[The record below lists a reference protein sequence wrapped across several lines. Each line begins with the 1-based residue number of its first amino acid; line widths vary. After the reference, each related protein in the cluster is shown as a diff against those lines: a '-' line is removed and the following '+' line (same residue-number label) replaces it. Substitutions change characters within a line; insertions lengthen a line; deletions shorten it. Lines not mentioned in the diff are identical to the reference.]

1 MTNSEIVSWNPQ
13 MAALVKTKYGDVF
26 HTIHEFQAFRY
37 TCERAGLDPVVPEI
51 WPVRYGGKNPRIVY
65 QTSIEGYIKM
75 AIRSGHYGG
84 FLPPAC
90 VVRFRDATK
99 GEDLF
104 EVPMSLYDSK
114 KHELIRAIARVI
126 NKEFPVPQEY
136 FADLSFYK
144 KTGDQFSN
152 FWGPAGEPLMLYKCA
167 QAVAL
172 RRTFPNE
179 TKGVY
184 TQEEMHLADEKF
196 TTTTTVEKPVRKALP
211 PPMAPHV
218 PEDIEPPPPL
228 PPEPKSSPPPK
239 PKSPPVISVQE
250 EKWKKITDY
259 LKKNGCSDEGI
270 DWVWETVIAAYA
282 VPAIWDI
289 PEVEMETVK
298 KYVWEELIPQL
309 IENEMMPPILKKGK

>member
-1 MTNSEIVSWNPQ
+1 
-13 MAALVKTKYGDVF
+13 
-26 HTIHEFQAFRY
+26 
-37 TCERAGLDPVVPEI
+37 VPEI

-90 VVRFRDATK
+90 VVRFRDASK

-104 EVPMSLYDSK
+104 EIPMSLYDSK
-114 KHELIRAIARVI
+114 KHELVRAIARVI

-179 TKGVY
+179 TKGIY
-184 TQEEMHLADEKF
+184 TQEEMHQADEKF
-196 TTTTTVEKPVRKALP
+196 TTVTVEKPVRKTLPQAP
-211 PPMAPHV
+211 PPPA
-218 PEDIEPPPPL
+218 EPPPPS
-228 PPEPKSSPPPK
+228 PTHEDVAKPPPPK
-239 PKSPPVISVQE
+239 PKSPPVVSVQE
-250 EKWKKITDY
+250 EKWKDITDF
-259 LKKNGCSDEGI
+259 LKKNGCSEEGI
-270 DWVWETVIAAYA
+270 DWIWETVIAAYA

-289 PEVEMETVK
+289 PEVEMATVK
-298 KYVWEELIPQL
+298 KYVWAELIPQL
-309 IENEMMPPILKKGK
+309 VENEMMPPLPPTKKGK